1 MSATFTSTS
10 TSTSAPL
17 PAPSALRS
25 PGFRRLIVALAASEA
40 GDWLYNLA
48 LVVVV
53 FERTRSTT
61 WAAATVAA
69 RVLPMM
75 LVGPLGGVIADRFD
89 RRVAMVVSDAGRALC
104 MLALA
109 AVTLTGLPV
118 LLLPLLAALNTTAGV
133 AYPPCV
139 AATVPRL
146 VAPAS
151 VSRAYA
157 ARSTVSNVAIIAGP
171 AFGALLV
178 MLGSPSLA
186 FVVNAVSFATAGLLV
201 WSIPVAGGVFAP
213 SRSNLHVS
221 LVADL
226 RAGADALRQH
236 PAALRLAG
244 ADVLSSF
251 VYGALT
257 VLLLLLSRQ
266 LGHGDHGYG
275 WLLAGF
281 GAGGVLGAVVAARA
295 AASPRRRTAS
305 KAGVVA
311 IGVSTALLAGAPWI
325 VAAIAAAVVIGVA
338 NIVVEVTADTAL
350 QEMLPE
356 EVFARAYGFVIP
368 ACCAAIALGSLVAPL
383 LERLLGLGG
392 ALVVLALVTVS
403 YTWLLRRPTQAGAHA
418 GHRVACADAAS

>member
-89 RRVAMVVSDAGRALC
+89 RRVAMVVSDSARALC

-157 ARSTVSNVAIIAGP
+157 ARSTV
-171 AFGALLV
+171 
-178 MLGSPSLA
+178 
-186 FVVNAVSFATAGLLV
+186 
-201 WSIPVAGGVFAP
+201 
-213 SRSNLHVS
+213 
-221 LVADL
+221 
-226 RAGADALRQH
+226 
-236 PAALRLAG
+236 
-244 ADVLSSF
+244 
-251 VYGALT
+251 
-257 VLLLLLSRQ
+257 
-266 LGHGDHGYG
+266 
-275 WLLAGF
+275 
-281 GAGGVLGAVVAARA
+281 
-295 AASPRRRTAS
+295 
-305 KAGVVA
+305 
-311 IGVSTALLAGAPWI
+311 
-325 VAAIAAAVVIGVA
+325 
-338 NIVVEVTADTAL
+338 
-350 QEMLPE
+350 
-356 EVFARAYGFVIP
+356 
-368 ACCAAIALGSLVAPL
+368 
-383 LERLLGLGG
+383 
-392 ALVVLALVTVS
+392 
-403 YTWLLRRPTQAGAHA
+403 
-418 GHRVACADAAS
+418 